1 MTTLMIVFVG
11 AGLLLIALSIP
22 LLRRQIKPNWLYGF
36 RIPRTVANPD
46 LWYDI
51 NAYSAKGLLA
61 TGVAIV
67 IASIL
72 FYSVGDLSEDVY
84 STAIVVVFSV
94 GVLLTVAFSW
104 WKYLR

>member
-22 LLRRQIKPNWLYGF
+22 LLRRQIKPNWIYGF
-36 RIPRTVANPD
+36 RTPRTIANPD

-51 NAYSAKGLLA
+51 NAYGAKGLLA

-67 IASIL
+67 LASIL
-72 FYSVGDLSEDVY
+72 LYAVGDLSEDAY
-84 STAIVVVFSV
+84 GTAITVVMGV